1 MGGNILFCIQT
12 LQLWVQACQLH
23 LNKLFSLYQGLLN
36 WLWLHCCKITVIFPL
51 THTNPQRAGEQRNIR
66 GMKAVGT
73 GREVR
78 GFLNGSKFVPTHQL
92 LRLAEASLG
101 CHWGLPL
108 GSLGVWISVGILLPS
123 LPNSIVSSAFSG
135 PGKVGAGFP
144 SFLRHGFLLL
154 YLSGAKD
161 LNLYLEL
168 NSNAHSLSKPKVI
181 WTQGA
186 FLYPKEEASRQ
197 GGIASSFGNWNSVE
211 SPSPEIWHSG
221 MFSITP
227 TCPRVKGVLVDFY
240 FAGSSVRLA
249 FYIHMAASASCFKA
263 RRKLRSS
270 GHPFLIH
277 GRSVCIWNYPAHK
290 RCHALEEDPA
300 ARMLTIQRINMEA
313 RVFLFWF
320 FAKLKCR
327 EIKLLSGLWLS

>member
-1 MGGNILFCIQT
+1 
-12 LQLWVQACQLH
+12 
-23 LNKLFSLYQGLLN
+23 
-36 WLWLHCCKITVIFPL
+36 
-51 THTNPQRAGEQRNIR
+51 
-66 GMKAVGT
+66 
-73 GREVR
+73 
-78 GFLNGSKFVPTHQL
+78 
-92 LRLAEASLG
+92 
-101 CHWGLPL
+101 
-108 GSLGVWISVGILLPS
+108 
-123 LPNSIVSSAFSG
+123 
-135 PGKVGAGFP
+135 
-144 SFLRHGFLLL
+144 
-154 YLSGAKD
+154 
-161 LNLYLEL
+161 
-168 NSNAHSLSKPKVI
+168 
-181 WTQGA
+181 
-186 FLYPKEEASRQ
+186 
-197 GGIASSFGNWNSVE
+197 
-211 SPSPEIWHSG
+211 

-327 EIKLLSGLWLS
+327 EIKLLSGL